1 MSVMPAR
8 SSTPCWRRVSIALR
22 MFCSETPADRKSTR
36 LNSSHLGT
44 SYDVFCLKKKTNL
57 HLLFWLSLVPFVTAW
72 MGDTRVAAWP
82 VARYGTVLLGSAI
95 AYFILAHSLVAIHG
109 SEPP

>member
-44 SYDVFCLKKKTNL
+44 SYDVFCLKKKNL
-57 HLLFWLSLVPFVTAW
+57 EGDLRTRIARADQEHAARPQLLWIAVLARMQLNDIRQQLPRKHQKAT
-72 MGDTRVAAWP
+72 TR
-82 VARYGTVLLGSAI
+82 I
-95 AYFILAHSLVAIHG
+95 N
-109 SEPP
+109 